1 MKQNTV
7 MSVSDESRSRRYAAM
22 SFDRAAVMSEST
34 VDNAP
39 SPPRRPR
46 PFYHDL
52 TFQVVAGM
60 ALGVAVGV
68 IWPNI
73 GKELRPLGDVF
84 IRLIQMVVGLIIFC
98 TVTHGIASVRNLG
111 KVGRIAV
118 KGMIYFEVVTSI
130 ALVIGLVTINVLR
143 PGVGM
148 HIDPSML
155 HSAASAAKG
164 AAPEPVG
171 LGEFLVD
178 LIPTSAVSAF
188 AQGNILQVLVFSVLF
203 ACGLATLG
211 DKARPV
217 LQVVDGVSAT
227 LFWIIRTVMKI
238 APVAAFGAIAFTVAQ
253 FGPATLIPLAAL
265 VGEFFLTCAIF
276 FALVLA
282 PIAYASGFSLIKLM
296 RYMREELVLVIG
308 TSSSESVFPQ
318 LTEKLTRLGVEESVV
333 GVVLP
338 TAYSFNHDGT
348 CLYFAAVTVF
358 LAQATGTALGWEQQL
373 WLLAILLLT
382 SKGGAGVSGSAIAVL
397 TMTLAATKSIPVTSI
412 ALILGVHRILSA
424 AFVFTN
430 IAGNCVATLVV
441 GIWER
446 AVDQGQLHKELDIG
460 YRKN

>member
-1 MKQNTV
+1 MKQSAL
-7 MSVSDESRSRRYAAM
+7 MSLHV
-22 SFDRAAVMSEST
+22 V
-34 VDNAP
+34 
-39 SPPRRPR
+39 PPLHGTPPPQRQRR
-46 PFYHDL
+46 PFYQDL

-60 ALGVAVGV
+60 ALGVVVGAL
-68 IWPNI
+68 WPDI
-73 GKELRPLGDVF
+73 GKELKPLGDVF

-111 KVGRIAV
+111 KVGRIAI

-148 HIDPSML
+148 HIDPAVL
-155 HSAASAAKG
+155 HSTAGAGKAAVPA
-164 AAPEPVG
+164 PVG
-171 LGEFLVD
+171 LGEFLVN

-188 AQGNILQVLVFSVLF
+188 AQGDILQVLVFSVLF

-211 DKARPV
+211 EKTQPV
-217 LQVVDGVSAT
+217 LRIVDGVSQA
-227 LFWIIRTVMKI
+227 LFWIIRTTMKI
-238 APVAAFGAIAFTVAQ
+238 APIAACGAIAFTVAQ
-253 FGPATLIPLAAL
+253 FGLATLIPLGAL
-265 VGEFFLTCAIF
+265 IGEFILTCAIF

-282 PIAYASGFSLIKLM
+282 PIAYFAGFSLLKLM

-318 LTEKLTRLGVEESVV
+318 LAEKLTKLGVDESVV
-333 GVVLP
+333 GMVLP

-358 LAQATGTALGWEQQL
+358 LAQATGTALGWQQQL
-373 WLLAILLLT
+373 WLLAILLVT

-397 TMTLAATKSIPVTSI
+397 TMTLAATKVIPVSSI
-412 ALILGVHRILSA
+412 ALILGIHRILSA

-441 GIWER
+441 GSWEKAIDR
-446 AVDQGQLHKELDIG
+446 GKLHSELDTG
-460 YRKN
+460 YRKT